1 MKLAARRLSALR
13 PLFFALFALACLAH
27 AGGAAAQSPAQTDAT
42 LRIAEVGPYDSVAPG
57 QIVELRVEG
66 FTERLITPPPG
77 DALRVIIIQNGTTYV
92 GPARTASPV
101 IVREGPPAQ
110 GAGSS
115 VGMKMFQGVTFA
127 VPRGVPPG
135 EAEVVVMYKGRR
147 SAPFKLN
154 ILERPGRP
162 VVGTTSIV
170 SIAPASLPPP
180 LAAGTPAMRSTVRL
194 KFERGAKGVELHVRP
209 LADPD
214 NPDAGV
220 IVRFK
225 QGDAFYDAGARV
237 VHREGGRQDMPDRA
251 FRLAPARDVLEIDV
265 PEMLAPGE
273 AEIEVALRASGMTGD
288 AVLVPV
294 IVTDAER
301 AFESPKDAA
310 PRMLAVTP
318 RRVGA
323 GQVLMISVDR
333 RRALDPD
340 PDKVEVVF
348 ETPDGAWSFKVK
360 PEKMSAVRAQ
370 ASAPDAPVL
379 LIVRAPKQITGDV
392 RVRVHNPAR
401 ADYEGA
407 ASEPAMVEIVSGPIA
422 PEVQGVSE
430 ASAAELSQLRQ
441 ISSAQAADPRVRP
454 AFEPGVRYVSIRATG
469 LDPDPKY
476 LRVRF
481 EQEGRGA
488 VTLERSDFALFSNGA
503 LVVRLP
509 KGFGAGRV
517 SVSVENRGASG
528 YSAPVVRTFELSER
542 R

>member
-1 MKLAARRLSALR
+1 MRLARLR
-13 PLFFALFALACLAH
+13 PLSAALFALALLAQS
-27 AGGAAAQSPAQTDAT
+27 AAAQSEPA
-42 LRIAEVGPYDSVAPG
+42 LRIAEIGPASGAAPG

-66 FTERLITPPPG
+66 FAERFITPPPG
-77 DALRVIIIQNGTTYV
+77 DALRVLVTQDGSTRTAR
-92 GPARTASPV
+92 ARTASPV
-101 IVREGPPAQ
+101 IVREGPPAV

-127 VPRGVPPG
+127 VPKGLRAG
-135 EAEVVVMYKGRR
+135 EAEVVVSYKGRR

-154 ILERPGRP
+154 VLERPGRP
-162 VVGTTSIV
+162 VVGSTGVVT
-170 SIAPASLPPP
+170 IAPASLPPP
-180 LAAGTPAMRSTVRL
+180 LAAGTVATRATLGL

-209 LADPD
+209 LSDPD
-214 NPDAGV
+214 DAEAGV
-220 IVRFK
+220 AVRFK
-225 QGDAFYDAGARV
+225 QGGAVYEANARV
-237 VHREGGRQDMPDRA
+237 VHREGGRENMQGGA
-251 FRLAPARDVLEIDV
+251 FRLSPARDVLEIDV

-273 AEIEVALRASGMTGD
+273 AELEVTLRAAGMTGD
-288 AVLVPV
+288 PALVPV
-294 IVTDAER
+294 TVTDAGR
-301 AFESPKDAA
+301 AYEAPKEAA
-310 PRMLAVTP
+310 PRVLAVSP

-323 GQVLMISVDR
+323 GQAVMISVDR

-348 ETPDGAWSFKVK
+348 ETPDGAWSFKAK
-360 PEKMSAVRAQ
+360 PVGMSAAHARA
-370 ASAPDAPVL
+370 APPDAPVL

-407 ASEPAMVEIVSGPIA
+407 ASEPAQVEIVSEPIA
-422 PEVQGVSE
+422 PEVQSVSE

-441 ISSAQAADPRVRP
+441 ISSAQGADPRVRP

-469 LDPDPKY
+469 LDPDPRY

-488 VTLERSDFALFSNGA
+488 VTLERSDFALYSNGA

-509 KGFGAGRV
+509 KGFGSGRV
-517 SVSVENRGASG
+517 TVSVENRGADG
-528 YSAPVVRTFELSER
+528 YSAPVVRTFELQ
-542 R
+542 